1 MVCSNKPI
9 NGKELQKESWQS
21 DQLIVV
27 MKRGNA
33 CGAKG
38 LARGLW
44 KSEHFFRTQ
53 RRVKEVNK
61 TTSVTHSSESEE
73 VFLGS
78 RIRENRMYGSVR
90 GVGE

>member
-1 MVCSNKPI
+1 MVRVWGPTGVLDSDTHLRSQGELGRARILHECVVCSNKPI
-9 NGKELQKESWQS
+9 NGQELQKEFWQS

-44 KSEHFFRTQ
+44 KSGHFFRT
-53 RRVKEVNK
+53 
-61 TTSVTHSSESEE
+61 
-73 VFLGS
+73 
-78 RIRENRMYGSVR
+78 
-90 GVGE
+90 